1 MSIPTFSNRQ
11 NLGTVQPTPSIS
23 TREFTLEPGAHQT
36 LKIVGTSVYV
46 SQCYAVDAE
55 GYQLP
60 AACRI
65 TLGHSAPFL
74 SETGTSV
81 EFKYYGTPFNE
92 ITLESVGNERV
103 FVVLQIGY
111 MLECRKG
118 DAGTAGAI
126 AILREK
132 IQQNREEIEKLL
144 EQLNAIGPATSTTY
158 GLVKY
163 ASEELASFAG
173 TAPVLRTETGQMV
186 VPQST
191 TTRSGTLKLGTATT
205 IPSNGGL
212 VGKTSNGAAAVRF
225 ATTVNGGV
233 VFLASSLDDERA
245 SAVLSAAAVA
255 AIVAGLN
262 TRIQELENAL
272 ASMATGAAM
281 VLAETVDSG
290 AQTIPVPLAG
300 DDLNG
305 EISVETNADW
315 LTADSTGEIQVGA
328 LS

>member
-23 TREFTLEPGAHQT
+23 TREFTLEPGAPQT

-103 FVVLQIGY
+103 FVVLQVGY

-144 EQLNAIGPATSTTY
+144 EQLDAIGPATSTTY

-163 ASEELASFAG
+163 AAETVA
-173 TAPVLRTETGQMV
+173 TNDNAPVLRNADGQMRVPVATTGQYGV
-186 VPQST
+186 F
-191 TTRSGTLKLGTATT
+191 KLGTSKVVPNDA
-205 IPSNGGL
+205 GV
-212 VGKTSNGAAAVRF
+212 VGKTANGSAAVRF
-225 ATTVNGGV
+225 ATTENGGV
-233 VFLASSLDDERA
+233 VKLANSLDDTRA
-245 SAVLSAAAVA
+245 GVALTPALAKAQFEAMAA
-255 AIVAGLN
+255 
-262 TRIQELENAL
+262 RIQELENAL
-272 ASMATGAAM
+272 ASMTTGAAM

-290 AQTIPVPLAG
+290 AQTLSVPLAG
-300 DDLNG
+300 EDLNG
-305 EISVETNADW
+305 EISVETNTDW
-315 LTADSTGEIQVGA
+315 LAADSTGEIQVEA

>member
-23 TREFTLEPGAHQT
+23 TREFTLKPGAPQT

-46 SQCYAVDAE
+46 SQCYAVDAD

-103 FVVLQIGY
+103 FVVLQVGY

-132 IQQNREEIEKLL
+132 IQQNREEIESLI

-163 ASEELASFAG
+163 A
-173 TAPVLRTETGQMV
+173 
-186 VPQST
+186 
-191 TTRSGTLKLGTATT
+191 
-205 IPSNGGL
+205 
-212 VGKTSNGAAAVRF
+212 
-225 ATTVNGGV
+225 
-233 VFLASSLDDERA
+233 
-245 SAVLSAAAVA
+245 
-255 AIVAGLN
+255 
-262 TRIQELENAL
+262 
-272 ASMATGAAM
+272 
-281 VLAETVDSG
+281 AETVATNDNAPVCATQTVKCAFPSRQPG
-290 AQTIPVPLAG
+290 NTAHLNSEQAQSFRLTPG
-300 DDLNG
+300 S
-305 EISVETNADW
+305 SVSVQ
-315 LTADSTGEIQVGA
+315 TAARQFA
-328 LS
+328 LQPRNSAAL

>member
-23 TREFTLEPGAHQT
+23 TREFTLEPGAPQT

-103 FVVLQIGY
+103 FVVLQVGY

-118 DAGTAGAI
+118 DAGTAGAM
-126 AILREK
+126 ALLREK
-132 IQQNREEIEKLL
+132 IEENKDALAEILAL
-144 EQLNAIGPATSTTY
+144 VNAIQPATSTTY

-163 ASEELASFAG
+163 ADETIATNEN
-173 TAPVLRTETGQMV
+173 APVRRNAAGQMR
-186 VPQST
+186 VPVATASMFG
-191 TTRSGTLKLGTATT
+191 SIKLGTSVRVPNDA
-205 IPSNGGL
+205 GL
-212 VGKTSNGAAAVRF
+212 VGMCANGGAGVRF
-225 ATTVNGGV
+225 ATTSNGGV
-233 VFLASSLDDERA
+233 VKLANSLDDSREN
-245 SAVLSAAAVA
+245 VA
-255 AIVAGLN
+255 LTPAIAKAQFEAMA
-262 TRIQELENAL
+262 TRIQDLENAL
-272 ASMATGAAM
+272 ASMTTGAAM
-281 VLAETVDSG
+281 VLSETVGSG
-290 AQTIPVPLAG
+290 AQTLSVPIAG
-300 DDLNG
+300 EELNG
-305 EISVETNADW
+305 QVSAETNADW
-315 LTADSTGEIQVGA
+315 LSADSTGEIQVEA
-328 LS
+328 L

>member
-1 MSIPTFSNRQ
+1 MIPTFSNRQ

-23 TREFTLEPGAHQT
+23 TREFTLEPGAPQT

-46 SQCYAVDAE
+46 SRCYAVDAE

-103 FVVLQIGY
+103 FVVLQVGY

-126 AILREK
+126 ALLREK
-132 IQQNREEIEKLL
+132 IQQNREEIEQLV

-163 ASEELASFAG
+163 AAETVATNVS
-173 TAPVLRTETGQMV
+173 APVLRNADGQMRVPVATTGQYGV
-186 VPQST
+186 F
-191 TTRSGTLKLGTATT
+191 KLGTSVSVPNDA
-205 IPSNGGL
+205 GL
-212 VGKTSNGAAAVRF
+212 VGMCANGGAGVRF
-225 ATTVNGGV
+225 ATTSNGGV
-233 VFLASSLDDERA
+233 VKLANSLDDSRGNVALTPAIAKAQFEA
-245 SAVLSAAAVA
+245 MAA
-255 AIVAGLN
+255 
-262 TRIQELENAL
+262 RIQELENAL
-272 ASMATGAAM
+272 ANMTTGAAM

-290 AQTIPVPLAG
+290 AQTLSVPLAG
-300 DDLNG
+300 DEMNG

-315 LTADSTGEIQVGA
+315 LTADSTGEIQVEA

>member
-11 NLGTVQPTPSIS
+11 NLGTIQPTPSIS
-23 TREFTLEPGAHQT
+23 TREFTLEPGTPQT

-103 FVVLQIGY
+103 FVVLQVGY

-126 AILREK
+126 ALLREK
-132 IQQNREEIEKLL
+132 IEQNRAEIEKLL
-144 EQLNAIGPATSTTY
+144 EQIDAIGPATSTTY

-163 ASEELASFAG
+163 ASETVASNDN
-173 TAPVLRTETGQMV
+173 APVLRNADGQMR
-186 VPQST
+186 VPVAT
-191 TTRSGTLKLGTATT
+191 TNQYGAMKLGTGT
-205 IPSNGGL
+205 IVPNDGGHVGRCSNGG
-212 VGKTSNGAAAVRF
+212 AAVRH
-225 ATTVNGGV
+225 ATAQFSGV
-233 VFLASSLDDERA
+233 VFLASSFGDTRTNAVLNA
-245 SAVLSAAAVA
+245 SAVAELVA
-255 AIVAGLN
+255 ALN
-262 TRIQELENAL
+262 ARIQELENAL
-272 ASMATGAAM
+272 ASMTTGAAM

-290 AQTIPVPLAG
+290 TQTLSVPLAG
-300 DDLNG
+300 ENLNG

-315 LTADSTGEIQVGA
+315 LAADSTGEIQVEA